1 MPQVQLSGVEVRHLQ
16 ALQSVVEEGSFRVAA
31 DRLGYT
37 QGSISAQIGALEKL
51 IGRPLLERAPG
62 RPVRLT
68 AAGEAFLPYALDALS
83 RLRVGADEAD
93 SADTATTRLRLG
105 TYPSVAGRLLP
116 PLLARLADEH
126 PDAEVELV
134 ESSSPHELEKAVEEG
149 RLDVA
154 FTVQPFARPG
164 VEGVALLEDPFCL
177 VVPCDHEF
185 ADRPEPVALDE
196 LAEWPLIL
204 SGTCEHLRHLEARLR
219 LRGTEPRIA
228 LHTDDDGL
236 AHGLVEQRLG
246 LAVLTRLQFDP
257 HRDDVLAVD
266 LADVVPPR
274 VVALAW
280 SRDRPLP
287 ALAASLRDDA
297 LADARR
303 LQAQR

>member
-1 MPQVQLSGVEVRHLQ
+1 VSQVQLSGVEVRHLQ

-37 QGSISAQIGALEKL
+37 QGSISAQIGALEKM

-134 ESSSPHELEKAVEEG
+134 ESSSARELETAVEEG

-154 FTVQPFARPG
+154 FAVQPFARPG

-185 ADRPEPVALDE
+185 ADRPEPVTLDE
-196 LAEWPLIL
+196 LAE
-204 SGTCEHLRHLEARLR
+204 CARTSCA
-219 LRGTEPRIA
+219 RGGRRA
-228 LHTDDDGL
+228 
-236 AHGLVEQRLG
+236 
-246 LAVLTRLQFDP
+246 TR
-257 HRDDVLAVD
+257 R
-266 LADVVPPR
+266 
-274 VVALAW
+274 
-280 SRDRPLP
+280 
-287 ALAASLRDDA
+287 AASPGSSCTA
-297 LADARR
+297 ARER
-303 LQAQR
+303 ATCTRSGSPARPGRRASPAARAASASHGRGDEGAGGSPAQRGVCWCAVSFQPSSR